1 MFVFPVNS
9 IARQAQARQAS
20 DIAQRIERMFQAEPA
35 EQALALR
42 SPALDVSETD
52 SAYIL
57 LMDLPGVNKE
67 AVKISLEGHRISID
81 AEQARATEA
90 PTADAEAPAATPRS
104 LYRERALTRFSRSI
118 ALPQEVNQQDSTAR
132 LENGVLTLT
141 LVKRQ
146 ASGPSHLKVS

>member
-57 LMDLPGVNKE
+57 LMDLPGVSKE
-67 AVKISLEGHRISID
+67 AVKISIEGRRVSVD

-90 PTADAEAPAATPRS
+90 PKPEAEAPAAPRS

-146 ASGPSHLKVS
+146 PSGPSHLKVS